1 MNSNGLRK
9 REFFSQVMNK
19 GKKCFANYLPILSPD
34 DEFCNQCEDGLP
46 LTFPTCGISDIF
58 SYRFLIAKGEYF
70 ASMGRSVKLT
80 KTDLKRF
87 KKSRKQKM
95 AEFYD
100 LNPELLSF
108 IITLLATSANGATD
122 LARLSATCHKIF
134 FLSRNPEIL
143 KNVNFQRISVDDYEE
158 HHDLNDL
165 LCLCARAGNQA
176 AQSMLGKALLENDAF
191 FWLMILEHDVPLLAQ
206 NAFANGLLRHQK
218 LVRRFISDARG
229 EDISIMRIPLQ
240 CYLIVCLGYDI
251 AHFSGILLA
260 VADMCS
266 YYLEKR
272 VNPVREV
279 RRLPLRGVNIALPI
293 LTRPS
298 GRAHR
303 ARVLELYDVLF
314 NDHE

>member
-1 MNSNGLRK
+1 
-9 REFFSQVMNK
+9 
-19 GKKCFANYLPILSPD
+19 
-34 DEFCNQCEDGLP
+34 
-46 LTFPTCGISDIF
+46 
-58 SYRFLIAKGEYF
+58 
-70 ASMGRSVKLT
+70 
-80 KTDLKRF
+80 
-87 KKSRKQKM
+87 M

-108 IITLLATSANGATD
+108 IITLLATSANGAID
-122 LARLSATCHKIF
+122 LARLSATCHKFF
-134 FLSRNPEIL
+134 FLSRNTEIL
-143 KNVNFQRISVDDYEE
+143 KVVNFQRISVDDYEE
-158 HHDLNDL
+158 HHDLKDL

-240 CYLIVCLGYDI
+240 CYMIICFGYDI
-251 AHFSGILLA
+251 ARFSGILLA

-272 VNPVREV
+272 VNRVREV
-279 RRLPLRGVNIALPI
+279 RRLPLRGVNMALPI

-303 ARVLELYDVLF
+303 ARVLELYDVMF
-314 NDHE
+314 NVHE